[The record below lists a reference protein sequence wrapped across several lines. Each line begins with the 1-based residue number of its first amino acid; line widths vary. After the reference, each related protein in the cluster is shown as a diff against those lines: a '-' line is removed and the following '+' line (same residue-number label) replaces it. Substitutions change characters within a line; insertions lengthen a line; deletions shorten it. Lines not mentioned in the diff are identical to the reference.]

1 MGKKTQIGH
10 SLKNEK
16 STYKGGKKGDQTG
29 KEILIAEWYLHTKGW
44 IVIRAKD
51 PEVREKLA
59 QAMEMI
65 CQNDNFGYCQD
76 HRLSGFEEAAKV
88 GYDPSKVKVKCELD
102 CSQAV
107 RLCLHYA
114 GIKCENFRT
123 RTQEAVLRKT
133 GKFEFLTSDKYC
145 KSCDYLLRGDILLT
159 AKVPGHTIINLTDG
173 DKIKGASMGYTMKT
187 NIAHRSNYGATRST
201 SKIKYIVIHFTANDG
216 DSDEANAKYFKSVR
230 KASAH
235 YFVDGDSVTQSVYD
249 NYVAYSVGGS
259 KYSNCSTTGG
269 GKYYGK
275 CTNSN
280 SISIELCDCVK
291 NGTIYPNQAT
301 INNALELTKELMKKY
316 NVPKENVIR
325 HFDVTGKTCPGYWAG
340 TAAKN
345 AKWKTEF
352 WNKLSGEVK
361 PSNEPEV
368 KEPVVDTKIDTVKEV
383 QSWVNKSYAF
393 EDIKVDGVYGNKT
406 KAALV
411 KALQTELNIVYKA
424 KLTVDGAFGSKTKA
438 AIKTIKPGAYND
450 MVKVLQ
456 ALLVCNGYKEAYVDG
471 DYGKGTENAV
481 KDYKKKKKFTLV
493 NGNAGSAMFASLC
506 K

>member
-29 KEILIAEWYLHTKGW
+29 KEILIQDWYLHTKGW

-51 PEVREKLA
+51 PEVRAKLA
-59 QAMEMI
+59 KAMEMI

-102 CSQAV
+102 CSQSV

-123 RTQEAVLRKT
+123 RTQENVLRKT

-159 AKVPGHTIINLTDG
+159 KKVPGHTVINLTDG
-173 DKIKGASMGYTMKT
+173 DKIKEEKSMGYTIVENYVSKTKYSKKCPYTMKPIGIT
-187 NIAHRSNYGATRST
+187 VHN
-201 SKIKYIVIHFTANDG
+201 TAND
-216 DSDEANAKYFKSVR
+216 
-230 KASAH
+230 ASAVNEVKYMVGNNSSTSYH
-235 YFVDGDSVTQSVYD
+235 VAIDDKNVVLTVPFNRNAFHAGDG
-249 NYVAYSVGGS
+249 
-259 KYSNCSTTGG
+259 
-269 GKYYGK
+269 
-275 CTNSN
+275 
-280 SISIELCDCVK
+280 K
-291 NGTIYPNQAT
+291 NGNGNRKTIGIEICFSKSGGTKFNKAEENAAHYIASLLKEYGWTTKNVYRHKDWSGKNCPHRT
-301 INNALELTKELMKKY
+301 ISKGWSRFIDMIQDELDVLNGKK
-316 NVPKENVIR
+316 
-325 HFDVTGKTCPGYWAG
+325 
-340 TAAKN
+340 
-345 AKWKTEF
+345 
-352 WNKLSGEVK
+352 SEVSVK
-361 PSNEPEV
+361 PEV
-368 KEPVVDTKIDTVKEV
+368 KEPVTVDTKIDTVKEV
-383 QSWVNKSYAF
+383 QKWVNSEYTF
-393 EDIKVDGVYGNKT
+393 TDIKVDGAYGKET
-406 KAALV
+406 KKALV
-411 KALQTELNIVYKA
+411 KALQTELNQNYK
-424 KLTVDGAFGSKTKA
+424 KNLTVDGVFGSKTKS

-481 KDYKKKKKFTLV
+481 KDYKKKKKFKLV
-493 NGNAGSAMFASLC
+493 NGNAGSAMFESLC